1 MTPDAILK
9 KFFDRVFPPIDLCG
23 GPRLPRIKTVVAN
36 GDAGVSSSLDR
47 G

>member
-1 MTPDAILK
+1 MTPGAIIKPL
-9 KFFDRVFPPIDLCG
+9 FDRVFPPIDLCG
-23 GPRLPRIKTVVAN
+23 GPRLPRSKTVVVD